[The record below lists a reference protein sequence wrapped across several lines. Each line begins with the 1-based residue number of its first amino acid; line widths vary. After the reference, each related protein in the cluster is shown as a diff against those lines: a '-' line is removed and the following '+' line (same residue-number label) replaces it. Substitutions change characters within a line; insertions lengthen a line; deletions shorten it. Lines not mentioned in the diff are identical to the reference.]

1 MYNHFIYIYIYIYIY
16 ICICFIYIYKFF
28 NNKLYQLPFVASANN
43 NIVVRS
49 QDIIYLSKC
58 NVKQFLVCITS
69 YYVFREALKIFLSHK
84 YINCKLYSFEIYFN
98 CNFTLTQD
106 YDFIEKKNNN
116 SKPSLFLIQVNF
128 EHL

>member
-1 MYNHFIYIYIYIYIY
+1 MYILYIYIYINFLTMNYISCHLWQVQTTTLMSEVKIFY
-16 ICICFIYIYKFF
+16 IF
-28 NNKLYQLPFVASANN
+28 Q
-43 NIVVRS
+43 
-49 QDIIYLSKC
+49 
-58 NVKQFLVCITS
+58 NVKQVLVCITS
-69 YYVFREALKIFLSHK
+69 YHVFLEGLKIFLLHK